1 MAMDEFL
8 GAYDGAVFG
17 DGQAGLAKSATKDPG
32 SRVPPPGEI
41 WTLLSRTTFGPT
53 QQEFAGASAAGYE
66 AWVEYQLTPEAI
78 DASQIEALI
87 ATSLPTVGQT
97 TGQILAA
104 VAAGGNQGLAATE
117 LTAATMLR
125 QIYSPRQLYEVMV
138 EFWTNHFNVFILD
151 GNARY
156 FKTVDDREV
165 IRRHAMGK
173 FGDLLRASAK
183 SPAMLFYLDNF
194 LNVATGPQENYARE
208 LLELHTMGVD
218 GGYTEDDV
226 KAVARAFTGWT
237 FTPYRPQNGF
247 NDVVFT
253 FNRAVHDLGAKRVL
267 GVDLP
272 AGRGIEDGEQVLDIL
287 INHPST
293 ARFIATKL
301 VRRFVSDAP
310 PASLV
315 DRVAATYRDTGG
327 DIKAM
332 LRTLLLSSEFR
343 TSGDRKF
350 KRPVEYVVS
359 SLRVL
364 GTTLTGNWTRAVT
377 DAITALGQSYF
388 QWAAPNGYP
397 DVGGYWISS
406 AAMLSRWNHAL
417 ALGNGTLAGIAVDIN
432 ALLGSPLPRTPADLV
447 DRLSQRV
454 LRRALSAD
462 DRNRLV
468 AFAAAGAPIEAS
480 MPPALRTQRAREVLG
495 LLLASNY
502 FMYR

>member
-1 MAMDEFL
+1 MDAYL
-8 GAYDGAVFG
+8 GAYEGAVFEAAG
-17 DGQAGLAKSATKDPG
+17 AVQAKNAAVKDPG
-32 SRVPPPGEI
+32 SRVPASNEI
-41 WTLLSRTTFGPT
+41 WTLLSRTTYGPT
-53 QQEFAGASAAGYE
+53 QQEFSGASAAGYE
-66 AWVEYQLTPEAI
+66 AWVEYQLAPEAI
-78 DASQIEALI
+78 DISALETQI
-87 ATSLPTVGQT
+87 ATAFPTLGQT

-104 VAAGGNQGLAATE
+104 VQAGGNQLLAATQ
-117 LTAATMLR
+117 LTAATLLR
-125 QIYSPRQLYEVMV
+125 QVYSPRQLFEVMV
-138 EFWTNHFNVFILD
+138 EFWSNHFNVFILD

-173 FGDLLRASAK
+173 FGDLLRASAR

-194 LNVATGPQENYARE
+194 LNVASGPQENYARE

-253 FNRAVHDLGAKRVL
+253 FNRAVHDLGPKRVL

-287 INHPST
+287 ASHPST

-327 DIKAM
+327 DIRSM
-332 LRTLLLSSEFR
+332 LRTILLSSEFR
-343 TSGDRKF
+343 TSGDRKV

-359 SLRVL
+359 TLRVS
-364 GTTLTGNWTRAVT
+364 GATLSGNWTRAVT
-377 DAITALGQSYF
+377 DTIATLGQSYF

-417 ALGNGTLAGIAVDIN
+417 ALGNGTLAGITIDVN
-432 ALLGSPLPRTPADLV
+432 GLLGSPPPRTPAELV
-447 DRLSQRV
+447 DRLAQRV
-454 LRRALSAD
+454 LRRSLSLD

-468 AFAAAGAPIEAS
+468 AFAAAGAPVEAA

>member
-1 MAMDEFL
+1 MDAFL
-8 GAYDGAVFG
+8 GTYEGAVFEAAG
-17 DGQAGLAKSATKDPG
+17 TVQANNAGVKDPG
-32 SRVPPPGEI
+32 SRVPPPNEL
-41 WTLLSRTTFGPT
+41 WTLLSRTTYGPT

-66 AWVEYQLTPEAI
+66 AWVEYQLAPEAI
-78 DASQIEALI
+78 DTSQLDAVI
-87 ATSLPTVGQT
+87 ATSFPTVSQT
-97 TGQILAA
+97 TGEILAA
-104 VAAGGNQGLAATE
+104 VAAGGNQARAATE
-117 LTAATMLR
+117 LTAATLLR
-125 QIYSPRQLYEVMV
+125 QLYSPRQLFEVMV
-138 EFWTNHFNVFILD
+138 EFWTNHFNIFILD
-151 GNARY
+151 GSARY

-183 SPAMLFYLDNF
+183 SPAMLYYLDNY
-194 LNVATGPQENYARE
+194 LNVASGPQENYARE

-237 FTPYRPQNGF
+237 FTPYRPQNGI

-253 FNRAVHDLGAKRVL
+253 FNRNAHDLGPKRVL

-287 INHPST
+287 INHPAT

-315 DRVAATYRDTGG
+315 DAVAAVYRNTGG
-327 DIKAM
+327 DIRAM
-332 LRTLLLSSEFR
+332 LRTILLSSEFR
-343 TSGDRKF
+343 TSADRKF

-359 SLRVL
+359 ALRVL
-364 GTTLTGNWTRAVT
+364 GANVSGTWQRTLTEVITTL
-377 DAITALGQSYF
+377 GQAHF
-388 QWAAPNGYP
+388 QWSPPNGYP

-406 AAMLSRWNHAL
+406 AAMLARWNYAL
-417 ALGNGTLAGIAVDIN
+417 ALGDGTLTGITIDIN
-432 ALLGSPLPRTPADLV
+432 GLLGSPPPRTPAELV

-454 LRRALSAD
+454 LRRALSVD

-468 AFAAAGAPIEAS
+468 AFAAAGAPVEAA

>member
-1 MAMDEFL
+1 
-8 GAYDGAVFG
+8 
-17 DGQAGLAKSATKDPG
+17 
-32 SRVPPPGEI
+32 
-41 WTLLSRTTFGPT
+41 
-53 QQEFAGASAAGYE
+53 
-66 AWVEYQLTPEAI
+66 
-78 DASQIEALI
+78 
-87 ATSLPTVGQT
+87 
-97 TGQILAA
+97 
-104 VAAGGNQGLAATE
+104 
-117 LTAATMLR
+117 
-125 QIYSPRQLYEVMV
+125 MV
-138 EFWTNHFNVFILD
+138 EFWTNHFNVYILD

-156 FKTVDDREV
+156 YKTVDDREV

-173 FGDLLRASAK
+173 FGDLLRASAR

-194 LNVATGPQENYARE
+194 LNVASGPQENYARE
-208 LLELHTMGVD
+208 LLELHTLGVD

-237 FTPYRPQNGF
+237 FTAYRPQNGQT
-247 NDVVFT
+247 DVVFN
-253 FNRAVHDLGAKRVL
+253 FNRAVHDVGAKRVL

-287 INHPST
+287 VSHPST

-301 VRRFVSDAP
+301 VRRFVSDSP

-315 DRVAATYRDTGG
+315 DRVAATYRESGG
-327 DIKAM
+327 DIRAM
-332 LRTLLLSSEFR
+332 LRTILLSSEFR

-364 GTTLTGNWTRAVT
+364 GATVSGNWTRSLT
-377 DAITALGQSYF
+377 DALATLGQSHF

-417 ALGNGTLAGIAVDIN
+417 ALGNGTLAGVAVDVN
-432 ALLGSPLPRTPADLV
+432 ALLGSPLPRTPEELV
-447 DRLSQRV
+447 DRLAQRV
-454 LRRALSAD
+454 LRRALSLD

-468 AFAAAGAPIEAS
+468 AFAAAGAPVEAAL
-480 MPPALRTQRAREVLG
+480 PPALRTQRAREVLG

>member
-1 MAMDEFL
+1 MDAFL
-8 GAYDGAVFG
+8 GAYEGVVFEAGGTVRAKNAAV
-17 DGQAGLAKSATKDPG
+17 KDPG
-32 SRVPPPGEI
+32 SLVPPSNEI
-41 WTLLSRTTFGPT
+41 WTLLSRTTYGPT

-66 AWVEYQLTPEAI
+66 AWVEYQLAPEAI
-78 DASQIEALI
+78 DASQLEGLI
-87 ATSLPTVGQT
+87 ATTLTTVGQT

-104 VAAGGNQGLAATE
+104 AAAGGNQGLAASE
-117 LTAATMLR
+117 LTAATLLR
-125 QIYSPRQLYEVMV
+125 QIYSPRQLFEVMV
-138 EFWTNHFNVFILD
+138 EFWSNHFNVFILD

-165 IRRHAMGK
+165 IRRHAMGR

-194 LNVATGPQENYARE
+194 LNVASGPQENYARE

-247 NDVVFT
+247 NDVVFS

-287 INHPST
+287 IGHPST

-327 DIKAM
+327 DIRSM
-332 LRTLLLSSEFR
+332 LRTILLSTEFR
-343 TSGDRKF
+343 SSGDRKF

-359 SLRVL
+359 TLRVS
-364 GTTLTGNWTRAVT
+364 GATLSGNWIRAVS
-377 DAITALGQSYF
+377 DAITTLGQAHF

-417 ALGNGTLAGIAVDIN
+417 AIGNGTLAGIAIDVN
-432 ALLGSPLPRTPADLV
+432 GLLGSPLPRTPADLV
-447 DRLSQRV
+447 DRLAQRV
-454 LRRALSAD
+454 LRRTLSVD

-468 AFAAAGAPIEAS
+468 AFAAAGAPVEAA
-480 MPPALRTQRAREVLG
+480 MQPALRTQRAREVLG

>member
-1 MAMDEFL
+1 MDAFL
-8 GAYDGAVFG
+8 GAYEGVMSDAEDRTVG
-17 DGQAGLAKSATKDPG
+17 KSGTKDPG
-32 SRVPPPGEI
+32 SRVPPPSEI

-53 QQEFAGASAAGYE
+53 QQEFDGASAAGYE
-66 AWVEYQLTPEAI
+66 AWVEYQLAPESI
-78 DASQIEALI
+78 DASLIENQIAN
-87 ATSLPTVGQT
+87 ALPTVAQS

-104 VAAGGNQGLAATE
+104 VAAGGGPGVASNQLAFAT
-117 LTAATMLR
+117 LLR
-125 QIYSPRQLYEVMV
+125 QIYSPRQLFEVMV
-138 EFWTNHFNVFILD
+138 EFWTNHFNINILD

-173 FGDLLRASAK
+173 FGDLLRASAR
-183 SPAMLFYLDNF
+183 SPAMLFYLDNY
-194 LNVATGPQENYARE
+194 LNVASGPQENYARE
-208 LLELHTMGVD
+208 LLELHTLGID
-218 GGYTEDDV
+218 GGYGEQDV

-237 FTPYRPQNGF
+237 FTPYRPQNGSD
-247 NDVVFT
+247 DVVFT
-253 FNRAVHDLGAKRVL
+253 FNRAAHDVGAKRVL

-287 INHPST
+287 ANHPST
-293 ARFIATKL
+293 ARFIAAKL

-310 PASLV
+310 PTSLV

-327 DIKAM
+327 DIRSM
-332 LRTLLLSSEFR
+332 LRTILLSSEFR
-343 TSGDRKF
+343 TSGDQKF
-350 KRPVEYVVS
+350 KRPVEYIVS

-364 GTTLTGNWTRAVT
+364 GATLSGNWTRTLT
-377 DAITALGQSYF
+377 DTIATLGHAHF

-406 AAMLSRWNHAL
+406 AAMLSRWNHAF
-417 ALGNGTLAGIAVDIN
+417 ALGEGTASGIAVDIQG
-432 ALLGSPLPRTPADLV
+432 LLGSPPPATPSELV
-447 DRLSQRV
+447 DRLAQRV
-454 LRRALSAD
+454 LRRGLSLD

-468 AFAAAGAPIEAS
+468 AFAAAGAPVEAV
-480 MPPALRTQRAREVLG
+480 MPPALRSQRAREVLG

>member
-1 MAMDEFL
+1 MDAFL
-8 GAYDGAVFG
+8 GAYAGASFG
-17 DGQAGLAKSATKDPG
+17 EVGPGLGKSDVKDPG
-32 SRVPPPGEI
+32 SRVPPPSEL

-53 QQEFAGASAAGYE
+53 QQEFTGASAAGYE
-66 AWVEYQLTPEAI
+66 AWVEYQLAPEAI
-78 DASQIEALI
+78 DASPVESLI
-87 ATSLPTVGQT
+87 ANSLPTVAQT
-97 TGQILAA
+97 NGQILEA
-104 VAAGGNQGLAATE
+104 VQAGGPQLLAATQ
-117 LTAATMLR
+117 LTTATMLR
-125 QIYSPRQLYEVMV
+125 QIYSPRQLFEVMV

-253 FNRAVHDLGAKRVL
+253 FNRTVHDLGAKRVL

-332 LRTLLLSSEFR
+332 LRTILLSTEFR

-359 SLRVL
+359 TLRVL
-364 GTTLTGNWTRAVT
+364 GATLSGNWSRAVT
-377 DAITALGQSYF
+377 DAIAALGQSYF

-417 ALGNGTLAGIAVDIN
+417 ALGNGALAGITIDVN
-432 ALLGSPLPRTPADLV
+432 ALLGTPLPRTPGELV
-447 DRLSQRV
+447 DRLVQRV
-454 LRRALSAD
+454 LRRSLSID

-468 AFAAAGAPIEAS
+468 AFAAAGAPVEAS
-480 MPPALRTQRAREVLG
+480 MPPALRTQRAREVIG